1 MITFQSGPYHRR
13 TVDLMSSGGNLVVID
28 RSQPGGS
35 FVLYSVV
42 HGVAHYIRTSD
53 TPFTGA
59 YVALDKISP
68 AEPGTPAERATQA
81 GHYEWATKHVVRDF
95 VNQPRM
101 SGKQAARERFIELMA
116 ENEKAEAN
124 EPDPGLAAY
133 LRTCAPDRYLFD
145 EPVEV
150 TALNEIVPATEEL
163 DSHECAENLY
173 EVKGVEFCRVCG
185 TTTEGG
191 L

>member
-1 MITFQSGPYHRR
+1 MKITFQGGPYNRR
-13 TVDLMSSGGNLVVID
+13 TVDLMSFGGSGNLVVID

-35 FVLYSVV
+35 FVLYSMVRDT
-42 HGVAHYIRTSD
+42 AHYIRTSD

-59 YVALDKISP
+59 YVALDKINP

-81 GHYEWATKHVVRDF
+81 GHYEHGMRD
-95 VNQPRM
+95 
-101 SGKQAARERFIELMA
+101 
-116 ENEKAEAN
+116 
-124 EPDPGLAAY
+124 LAASMER
-133 LRTCAPDRYLFD
+133 LGSSGARMADVLVQFADRKYLFD

-150 TALNEIVPATEEL
+150 TALNEIVPATAEMEEDDCARCRQDAEELATEEL

-185 TTTEGG
+185 ATTEGG